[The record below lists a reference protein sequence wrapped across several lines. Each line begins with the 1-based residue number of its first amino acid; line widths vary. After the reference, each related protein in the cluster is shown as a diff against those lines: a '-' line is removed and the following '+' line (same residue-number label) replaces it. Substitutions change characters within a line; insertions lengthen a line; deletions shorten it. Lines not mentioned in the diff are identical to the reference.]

1 MTNELW
7 GVQGKIAYDFD
18 KIGMEL
24 TGSYRSVDFNQV
36 NASSDGID
44 YPGRNLATEQYDN
57 FSGNFWQTK
66 SQSEVF
72 ELRVFAKKGQR
83 FRWNLGAFYFNEDQ
97 QVGYLAWPIVVIAVI
112 PAPNSRCPMCA
123 ARAMRSMPTAP
134 MTWPIACVFW
144 AASAIPRKASRAT
157 ASAATGR

>member
-1 MTNELW
+1 VTLTCAALSIADFRAMTNDLW

-83 FRWNLGAFYFNEDQ
+83 FRWNLG
-97 QVGYLAWPIVVIAVI
+97 GSTLTKT
-112 PAPNSRCPMCA
+112 SR
-123 ARAMRSMPTAP
+123 
-134 MTWPIACVFW
+134 
-144 AASAIPRKASRAT
+144 
-157 ASAATGR
+157 